1 MTEPAKPPE
10 FPTLSASTAAKTIA
24 AARRTAQAL
33 QDIAEALE
41 YTAAELSGA
50 ADHLE
55 AATEEPAT
63 NARLA
68 DNRINAARDRLNRK
82 VLARYPLLN
91 NYPPLRDA
99 KQSADNLQAAA
110 KAHRARNEPPIEDQL
125 EQSA

>member
-10 FPTLSASTAAKTIA
+10 FPTLSASAAAKTIA
-24 AARRTAQAL
+24 AARRTTKAL
-33 QDIAEALE
+33 QDIAEALD

-55 AATEEPAT
+55 DATEEPD

-68 DNRINAARDRLNRK
+68 HNRIQAARDRLNRR

-99 KQSADNLQAAA
+99 QQAADNLEAAA
-110 KAHRARNEPPIEDQL
+110 KTHRTNHEPPIEDKL
-125 EQSA
+125 EQGP